1 MAIGME
7 IKTMHIGRNT
17 KTLTITVGN
26 AVLEQ
31 VSKYSYLGHVITEDV
46 ATLKEVQIRIEKKA
60 KVLGEHRAATKEQNN
75 GWKLSE
81 RGRLEINWCDGDTFP
96 NEIVDILSKED
107 AVQDSDDDQDS
118 VASDDIE
125 WLSES
130 EEDITDSDT
139 D

>member
-1 MAIGME
+1 MIWRCASQAHPKLPNQE
-7 IKTMHIGRNT
+7 NK
-17 KTLTITVGN
+17 
-26 AVLEQ
+26 
-31 VSKYSYLGHVITEDV
+31 
-46 ATLKEVQIRIEKKA
+46 
-60 KVLGEHRAATKEQNN
+60 

-81 RGRLEINWCDGDTFP
+81 RGRLEINWCDGDIFP
-96 NEIVDILSKED
+96 NEIVDILSKDD

-130 EEDITDSDT
+130 EEDITDRDT